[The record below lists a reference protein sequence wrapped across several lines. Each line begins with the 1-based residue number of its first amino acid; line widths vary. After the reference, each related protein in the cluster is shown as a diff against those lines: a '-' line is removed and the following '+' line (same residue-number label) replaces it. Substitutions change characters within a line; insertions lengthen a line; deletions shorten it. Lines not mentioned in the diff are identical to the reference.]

1 MSGFPEDESAWLIEM
16 DGPLY
21 WSGRDGCRAWW
32 SVADAVRFCR
42 WDDADRLRR
51 LMGFEK
57 ARVREH
63 VWPRTVMP
71 AVVRPVP
78 SVEPE
83 PPPAPVQAGWTEEQE
98 RATASVS
105 RVLHDEWIRFRDD
118 PLRTPNPLHAMCA
131 AIASVAP
138 HFAPKVRVKLPERL
152 PIEPVMRQETFE
164 RRTTYNQAIDACAAA
179 IRAAGAE
186 IEGEQ

>member
-83 PPPAPVQAGWTEEQE
+83 PPPAPAQAGWTLPVC
-98 RATASVS
+98 AGNADTSA
-105 RVLHDEWIRFRDD
+105 HEWNTCVRE
-118 PLRTPNPLHAMCA
+118 
-131 AIASVAP
+131 AP
-138 HFAPKVRVKLPERL
+138 RKLGSECVRCGVKDWWLEAPKVRVRLPEPMPL
-152 PIEPVMRQETFE
+152 EFPVDVAAAHNRAV
-164 RRTTYNQAIDACAAA
+164 RACAAA
-179 IRAAGAE
+179 LRQAGVE